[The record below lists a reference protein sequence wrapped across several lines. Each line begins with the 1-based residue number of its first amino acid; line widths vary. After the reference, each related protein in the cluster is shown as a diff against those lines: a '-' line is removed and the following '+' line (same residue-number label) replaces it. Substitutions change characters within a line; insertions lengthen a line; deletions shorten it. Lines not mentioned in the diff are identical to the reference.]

1 MSKTSAPGKGQ
12 EAGDAEEEEL
22 DEWDKRIFSTGCS
35 QQTKLNDCY
44 FDKKDWRACKKEPA
58 ASAFTTRLARNDNL
72 LMLYDRCRWTFS
84 ASVGNG
90 RATIEG
96 PKRKIHDS
104 APPKRTKLRHD
115 FRSTRVYQAQQA
127 RMASTATAP
136 SDSPQQ
142 QPRPATDRFQPK
154 EEVAHTDD
162 LTAGL
167 GDQPIVL
174 DEKSRQVDWARSFHG
189 LSTEAFSKEA
199 AHALLA
205 PLEPED
211 IEVKPDG
218 IVYLPEIKYRRI
230 LNRAF
235 GPGAWGLAPRGE
247 TIVTA
252 KAVTR
257 EYALVALGRLVS
269 VARGEQDYF
278 TPEGIP
284 TAVEGCKSNA
294 LMRCCKDLGV
304 ASELW
309 DPRFIR
315 KFIADHAKE
324 VWVEHQQTQK
334 RRKIWM
340 RKDDQVR
347 YPFKLYV
354 SPPQGSARANNS
366 KY

>member
-1 MSKTSAPGKGQ
+1 MSSASGVGKEQ
-12 EAGDAEEEEL
+12 KLE
-22 DEWDKRIFSTGCS
+22 DEDDEMDDWDQRIFSTGCS
-35 QQTKLNDCY
+35 PTTSTSPND
-44 FDKKDWRACKKEPA
+44 
-58 ASAFTTRLARNDNL
+58 
-72 LMLYDRCRWTFS
+72 
-84 ASVGNG
+84 
-90 RATIEG
+90 
-96 PKRKIHDS
+96 
-104 APPKRTKLRHD
+104 
-115 FRSTRVYQAQQA
+115 
-127 RMASTATAP
+127 P
-136 SDSPQQ
+136 SQ
-142 QPRPATDRFQPK
+142 QPAPITNRLQPT
-154 EEVAHTDD
+154 EDVVHTED

-167 GDQPIVL
+167 SDKPIVL
-174 DEKSRQVDWARSFHG
+174 DESSRQVDWARSFHG

-199 AHALLA
+199 AGALLA
-205 PLEPED
+205 PVSPED

-230 LNRAF
+230 LNKAF

-252 KAVTR
+252 KSVTR

-278 TPEGIP
+278 SPEGIP

-315 KFIADHAKE
+315 NFIATHAKE

-340 RKDDQVR
+340 RKDDQIK
-347 YPFKLYV
+347 YPFKLYT
-354 SPPQGSARANNS
+354 PPSQGGAARQGNSS

>member
-1 MSKTSAPGKGQ
+1 MASLFFQRAGWSLQITRTSKHFAVT
-12 EAGDAEEEEL
+12 
-22 DEWDKRIFSTGCS
+22 FSTALPRRS
-35 QQTKLNDCY
+35 RHRTI
-44 FDKKDWRACKKEPA
+44 
-58 ASAFTTRLARNDNL
+58 ASEASDRLRSNRGHTAR
-72 LMLYDRCRWTFS
+72 R
-84 ASVGNG
+84 
-90 RATIEG
+90 
-96 PKRKIHDS
+96 
-104 APPKRTKLRHD
+104 RTPDHSLRNE

-127 RMASTATAP
+127 RAATTATAP
-136 SDSPQQ
+136 ITSTRPPPPSSDRIARS
-142 QPRPATDRFQPK
+142 AD
-154 EEVAHTDD
+154 EVVGADD

-167 GDQPIVL
+167 SDKPVHL
-174 DEKSRQVDWARSFHG
+174 DEHARQVDWARSFHG
-189 LSTEAFSKEA
+189 LSTEPFSKEA
-199 AHALLA
+199 AEALLA
-205 PLEPED
+205 PIDFDD

-230 LNRAF
+230 LNKAF

-247 TIVTA
+247 TIVTT

-278 TPEGIP
+278 SPEGIP

-309 DPRFIR
+309 DPRWIR
-315 KFIADHAKE
+315 KFVAAHAKE
-324 VWVEHQQTQK
+324 VWVEHQTTQK

-340 RKDDQVR
+340 RKDDQIR
-347 YPFKLYV
+347 YPFKLYPTP
-354 SPPQGSARANNS
+354 SPAAPRPSSSS